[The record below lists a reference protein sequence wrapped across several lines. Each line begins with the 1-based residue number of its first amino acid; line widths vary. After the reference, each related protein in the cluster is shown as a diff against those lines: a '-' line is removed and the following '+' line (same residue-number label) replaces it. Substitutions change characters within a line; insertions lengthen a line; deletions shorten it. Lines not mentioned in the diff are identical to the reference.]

1 MAAYNKKSFTHN
13 ILNMLTVPV
22 YQLAILQAF
31 YAVSKTE
38 DIAASVNCSGL
49 TFAQRRAWCYVEV
62 IGFFVNIIQLMVY
75 LFGNLKITKGIGEIV
90 YAIIDSV
97 TLCCCKSKKNS
108 SENTDKN
115 LKSETDAGAKP
126 ESSED
131 KVLSE
136 VLFI

>member
-38 DIAASVNCSGL
+38 DIAASVNCAGL

-75 LFGNLKITKGIGEIV
+75 LIGNLKFTKGIGQIF
-90 YAIIDSV
+90 YAIYDFI
-97 TLCCCKSKKNS
+97 TLSCCKPSK
-108 SENTDKN
+108 
-115 LKSETDAGAKP
+115 G
-126 ESSED
+126 
-131 KVLSE
+131 
-136 VLFI
+136 